1 MSDLKDFL
9 ESIRKHS
16 DKIGETAMKQVGSW
30 LVTDLPLAFRGF
42 AYTHN
47 FSLPSVLILII
58 LGRSFINGNSI
69 ISTK

>member
-16 DKIGETAMKQVGSW
+16 DKIGETAMKQVGTW
-30 LVTDLPLAFRGF
+30 LVTDLPLAFQVFG
-42 AYTHN
+42 YTHN

-58 LGRSFINGNSI
+58 LERSFINRNVI
-69 ISTK
+69 ISTE